1 MKDLLERLRRIELDA
16 AFLATASPA
25 VLFDLEA
32 ALLLALVEV
41 RRHSTQARTDGV
53 LGDTERNPTTHEQG
67 LGE

>member
-25 VLFDLEA
+25 DLFNLEA

-41 RRHSTQARTDGV
+41 RRHRGNARTAGRS
-53 LGDTERNPTTHEQG
+53 GG
-67 LGE
+67 AS